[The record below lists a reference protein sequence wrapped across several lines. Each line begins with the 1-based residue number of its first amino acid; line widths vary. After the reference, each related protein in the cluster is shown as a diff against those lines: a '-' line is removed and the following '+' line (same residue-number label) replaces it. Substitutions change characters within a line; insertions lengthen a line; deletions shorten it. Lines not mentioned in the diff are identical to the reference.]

1 METPFALHTQ
11 TTNERPRWSS
21 VLKVFQAEPLKMSPV
36 QLVANEL
43 AQELKVYNFGLQ
55 KNLCEPQDLELSMER
70 FNINPPQNRLNF
82 VFVCLKG
89 RQPLS
94 LKRK

>member
-1 METPFALHTQ
+1 
-11 TTNERPRWSS
+11 
-21 VLKVFQAEPLKMSPV
+21 MSPV
-36 QLVANEL
+36 QQVANEL
-43 AQELKVYNFGLQ
+43 AQELKVYTFGLQ
-55 KNLCEPQDLELSMER
+55 KSLCEPKDLELYMER

-94 LKRK
+94 